1 MAVHAGN
8 WPGWYKGMK
17 PSLRPWRTHIQKRGF
32 VCSLSICHFPR
43 EKTIQTDLK
52 KRILP
57 YAPAPCVP
65 LIEGLTQPLLIDVDV
80 IILCDNTCT
89 VSRQAMKLKG
99 GRRSLASMLDGQRWG
114 ALFEDLLLDRQDL
127 CNCWAMW
134 GKKKKNAA
142 STLVKF
148 IHEWDT
154 AAVTHKNCTT
164 RDHKFD
170 MTMNQSRESDLFL
183 WIIPHLNQ
191 NRESDTTIYICT
203 HTHTYVYIYVY
214 ETV

>member
-57 YAPAPCVP
+57 YASAPCVP

-99 GRRSLASMLDGQRWG
+99 GHCSVASMLDGQRWEV
-114 ALFEDLLLDRQDL
+114 LFEDLLLDRQDL
-127 CNCWAMW
+127 CNCWVNV
-134 GKKKKNAA
+134 KKKKKWLQL
-142 STLVKF
+142 SWSLFTSGILLLWLIK
-148 IHEWDT
+148 T
-154 AAVTHKNCTT
+154 AQLEIISLTW
-164 RDHKFD
+164 
-170 MTMNQSRESDLFL
+170 Q
-183 WIIPHLNQ
+183 WIKAGNL
-191 NRESDTTIYICT
+191 TFF
-203 HTHTYVYIYVY
+203 Y
-214 ETV
+214 E